1 MHQYLQYFKINIM
14 YREEEEQTILLV
26 QYLGLKTVKSSIHVY
41 KLLLIQTESNVIC
54 EHVIVFVL
62 A

>member
-1 MHQYLQYFKINIM
+1 M
-14 YREEEEQTILLV
+14 YKEEEEQTILPV
-26 QYLGLKTVKSSIHVY
+26 QYLGLKTVKSSIHVC

>member
-1 MHQYLQYFKINIM
+1 M
-14 YREEEEQTILLV
+14 YKEEEEQTILPV